1 MQILNKDKQRILEE
15 LKQSMAGQTTLNQE
29 KRSLSQRTE
38 KLQLQLLEIE
48 NETKSI
54 EDEKIAAEMRYR
66 SSSCILN

>member
-38 KLQLQLLEIE
+38 KLHLQLLEIE